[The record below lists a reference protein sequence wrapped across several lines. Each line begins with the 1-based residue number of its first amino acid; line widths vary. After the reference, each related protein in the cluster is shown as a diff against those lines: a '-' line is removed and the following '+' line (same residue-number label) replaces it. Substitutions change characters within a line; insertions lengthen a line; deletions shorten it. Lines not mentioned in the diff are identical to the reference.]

1 MTDQVYLPDSSF
13 QHDAL
18 HLTTPNGIQGG
29 AYFSMLY
36 YKNEPLYIQTPICTS
51 KNGIVYGKRNHI
63 DLMFTNNETIFLE
76 WIEMLEANAIR
87 LIYEKK
93 NLWINS
99 DVEKTDIEN
108 GFTSLIRPYK
118 GGKYYLMRAHIQP
131 TNKFGTSGGCSFF
144 DENERPVSIEYIKPE
159 HQMYAIIEL
168 QGIKFTSRSFQIE
181 LSLKQILVVS
191 NTPLFKSCIVKRPS
205 KKDSDTEPVSLRDS
219 ESLHSNLAVMLPSDL
234 VSQPQP
240 QPLNLIPQSQS
251 QPQPQSQPLDLIPQS
266 QSQPQPQSQ
275 PLDLIPQSQSQSQS
289 QSQAQSQ
296 SQSQSQPQPQPDL
309 IPQPQTLDLVPQP
322 QTSDLVPQTSDLIP
336 QTSDSIPI
344 HQIQNQ
350 NKDLEEIN
358 LDIEENDNSQIK
370 LKKPA
375 QFYHDL
381 YLTAKLKAKE
391 LKKSAIEAYL
401 KAKEIKSIHIL
412 NNSSSSGSEDS
423 DSNEN

>member
-99 DVEKTDIEN
+99 DVEKSDIEN
-108 GFTSLIRPYK
+108 GFTSPIRPYK

-205 KKDSDTEPVSLRDS
+205 KKESDTEPVSLRDS
-219 ESLHSNLAVMLPSDL
+219 ESLHSNLAVLLPSDL
-234 VSQPQP
+234 VPQP
-240 QPLNLIPQSQS
+240 QP
-251 QPQPQSQPLDLIPQS
+251 QPLDLIPQ
-266 QSQPQPQSQ
+266 
-275 PLDLIPQSQSQSQS
+275 
-289 QSQAQSQ
+289 
-296 SQSQSQPQPQPDL
+296 
-309 IPQPQTLDLVPQP
+309 P
-322 QTSDLVPQTSDLIP
+322 QTSYLVPQTSDLIP
-336 QTSDSIPI
+336 QPQPLDLIPQTSDSVHSDLVEEDHSI

-350 NKDLEEIN
+350 NQDLEEVN

>member
-240 QPLNLIPQSQS
+240 QP
-251 QPQPQSQPLDLIPQS
+251 
-266 QSQPQPQSQ
+266 Q

-289 QSQAQSQ
+289 Q
-296 SQSQSQPQPQPDL
+296 PLDL

-350 NKDLEEIN
+350 NQNQDLEEIN